1 MFLRCSD
8 CAQATRCGRVK
19 MTRMSYPTLTRRLLN
34 VLDREP
40 DFPAQM
46 YKHDGRWETITRKE
60 FLRQIAG
67 LSTALAELGVK
78 SGDRVGLFSGNRPE
92 WHVVDFAA
100 LGLGAINVPIYFNEA
115 PERIIYILNHSGAKI
130 VVAAGAAQAA
140 RLINI
145 REQLK
150 TVEQIIVADAAKIL
164 PGEYLHYEPLIA
176 TAGEEDITA
185 YRERALQVTSDQ
197 LATLIYT
204 SGTTGEPKGVMLTHS
219 NLSSNSLDSYV
230 SVDLVPQKDLALS
243 FLPLA
248 HVYERMMDYV
258 FMFQGIP
265 VAYVET
271 MDTIA
276 QALLE
281 VRPTIFSGVPRV
293 FEKLY
298 ARVMEQR
305 SQSRGL
311 KRKIFDWAVNVA
323 QHAIPWRV
331 YGRPASPSLRLQWSI
346 ANRLVYSKIRSGIG
360 GRTRIV
366 FSGGAPLSKDIAEFF
381 WAVGIPIYQGYGLT
395 ETSPIVTSNYPVNR
409 VGSVGRP
416 IPNVEIR
423 IADDG
428 EILIHGPCVMQ
439 GYYLRSEETRA
450 ALSPEGWLHTGDI
463 GYVDADGYVFVTDR
477 KKDLLKTAAGKYI
490 APQPIENALKTSPFI
505 LNVAVVGDKRKFVS
519 ALIVPNFTAVS
530 AAARD
535 QGIVLSSNQ
544 DIAESSWVHQLI
556 ENEIHRLTP
565 NLAQYETIKRFAL
578 LPEDFSFDNGSL
590 TYTLK
595 LKRRVVAERYGDVI
609 ERLYADVE
617 EPRTAAL

>member
-1 MFLRCSD
+1 MP
-8 CAQATRCGRVK
+8 
-19 MTRMSYPTLTRRLLN
+19 YPTLTQRLLEA
-34 VLDREP
+34 LDREP
-40 DFPAQM
+40 NLPAQM
-46 YKHDGRWETITRKE
+46 YKHDGRWETVTRKE

-67 LSTALAELGVK
+67 LASALVELGVK
-78 SGDRVGLFSGNRPE
+78 AGDRIGIFSGNRPE
-92 WHVVDFAA
+92 WHVADFAA
-100 LGLGAINVPIYFNEA
+100 LGLGAIDVPIYFNEA
-115 PERIIYILNHSGAKI
+115 PERITYILNHSGAK
-130 VVAAGAAQAA
+130 VVIAAGAAQAA
-140 RLINI
+140 RLLGV

-150 TVEQIIVADAAKIL
+150 TVEQIIAADVAKDL
-164 PGEYLHYEPLIA
+164 PGEYLRYETLAA
-176 TAGEEDITA
+176 TAGDKDIA
-185 YRERALQVTSDQ
+185 VYRQRAAQVTSDQ

-204 SGTTGEPKGVMLTHS
+204 SGTTGEPKGVMLTHA
-219 NLSSNSLDSYV
+219 NLSSNSLDSCV

-258 FMFQGIP
+258 FMFQGVP

-276 QALLE
+276 QAMLE

-298 ARVMEQR
+298 ARVMEEGHR
-305 SQSRGL
+305 ARGV
-311 KRKIFDWAVNVA
+311 KRKMFDRAIGVA
-323 QHAIPWRV
+323 RRATPWRA
-331 YGRPASPSLRLQWSI
+331 YGRPATPSLRLEWSM
-346 ANRLVYSKIRSGIG
+346 ANLLVFSKIRKGIG

-366 FSGGAPLSKDIAEFF
+366 FSGGAPLSKELAEFF
-381 WAVGIPIYQGYGLT
+381 WSVGIPIYQGYGLT
-395 ETSPIVTSNYPVNR
+395 ETSPIVTSNYPLNR
-409 VGSVGRP
+409 AGSVGRA
-416 IPNVEIR
+416 IPNVDIR

-450 ALSPEGWLHTGDI
+450 ALSPEGWLRTGDI
-463 GYVDADGYVFVTDR
+463 GYIDADGYLFVTDR

-505 LNVAVVGDKRKFVS
+505 LNAAIVGDKRKFVS
-519 ALIVPNFTAVS
+519 ALIVPNFAAVS
-530 AAARD
+530 AAAREK
-535 QGIVLSSNQ
+535 GIALSSGREV
-544 DIAESSWVHQLI
+544 AESGWTRELI
-556 ENEIHRLTP
+556 DTEIRRLTS

-595 LKRRVVAERYGDVI
+595 LKRRVVAERYHDVI

-617 EPRTAAL
+617 EPRTAKMEPSG

>member
-1 MFLRCSD
+1 MP
-8 CAQATRCGRVK
+8 
-19 MTRMSYPTLTRRLLN
+19 YPTLTRRLLDA
-34 VLDREP
+34 LDR
-40 DFPAQM
+40 DSHLPAQM
-46 YKHDGRWETITRKE
+46 YKTGDRWQTITRKE
-60 FLRQIAG
+60 FLRRIAG
-67 LSTALAELGVK
+67 LSTALAELGVR
-78 SGDRVGLFSGNRPE
+78 SGDRVGLLSGNRPE
-92 WHVVDFAA
+92 WHVADFAA

-115 PERIIYILNHSGAKI
+115 PERMIYILNHSGAKV

-140 RLINI
+140 RLVGI

-150 TVEQIIVADAAKIL
+150 TVEQVILADAAKDL

-176 TAGEEDITA
+176 TAGEKDIAA
-185 YRERALQVTSDQ
+185 YRQRALRVTSDQ

-204 SGTTGEPKGVMLTHS
+204 SGTTGEPKGVMLTHE
-219 NLSSNSLDSYV
+219 NLSSNSLDSCV
-230 SVDLVPQKDLALS
+230 SIDLVPQKDLALS

-258 FMFQGIP
+258 FIFQGIP

-276 QALLE
+276 QAMLE

-298 ARVMEQR
+298 ARVMEQGHR
-305 SQSRGL
+305 TRGL
-311 KRKIFDWAVNVA
+311 QRKVFAWAISIA
-323 QHAIPWRV
+323 RRATPWRA
-331 YGRPASPSLRLQWSI
+331 YGRPASPALRLQWNI
-346 ANRLVYSKIRSGIG
+346 ANHLVFSKIRSGIG

-366 FSGGAPLSKDIAEFF
+366 FSGGAPLSKDLAEFF

-416 IPNVEIR
+416 IPNVAIR

-428 EILIHGPCVMQ
+428 EILIQGPCVMQ

-450 ALSPEGWLHTGDI
+450 ALSPGGWLHTGDI
-463 GYVDADGYVFVTDR
+463 GYIDADGYVFVTDR

-505 LNVAVVGDKRKFVS
+505 LNAAVVGDKRKFVS
-519 ALIVPNFTAVS
+519 ALIVPNFAAVS
-530 AAARD
+530 AVARE
-535 QGIVLSSNQ
+535 QGIVLSDTH
-544 DIAESSWVHQLI
+544 DIAESAWVHQLI
-556 ENEIHRLTP
+556 EEEIHRLTP

-578 LPEDFSFDNGSL
+578 LPEDFTFENGTL

-595 LKRRVVAERYGDVI
+595 VKRRVIAERYRDMI

-617 EPRTAAL
+617 EPRPATL